1 VIDTPYSR
9 WRELDRSEPPK
20 QLEIHFTG
28 GLEDGF
34 TVHLLPEE
42 WLPDR
47 YDLAAEAMR
56 GQRRIRLVFEE
67 RRDVYVWQDAP
78 AWLGEVTVPTDAVR
92 PSIASDTRDDADT
105 GEPSIRVR
113 VTLRGRLLAQTE
125 VSVPGEILAIGVP
138 EFRDAAIAEWGG
150 RLRDDF
156 RAMVQHMLDGRG
168 DGETID
174 AAEDEFDE
182 EVLGEST

>member
-1 VIDTPYSR
+1 VIDTPYSH
-9 WRELDRSEPPK
+9 WRELDQSGPPK

-28 GLEDGF
+28 GIEDGF
-34 TVHLLPEE
+34 TVHLLPEH

-56 GQRRIRLVFEE
+56 GQRRIRLVFDEE
-67 RRDVYVWQDAP
+67 RDVYVWQDAP
-78 AWLGEVTVPTDAVR
+78 AWLGEVTLPHDATR
-92 PSIASDTRDDADT
+92 PAGSPDT
-105 GEPSIRVR
+105 GDDTETDEPSIRVR

-182 EVLGEST
+182 EVLGESS